1 MPARAAASG
10 TKARKPVVKRVRA
23 GRTGHSKRADSQQ
36 LDKPTADSQQLD
48 KPTLGRILDNLGSSV
63 AEVVVAPRGLDIPVG
78 EPLIYDAL
86 EGPAIEANSMV
97 LAVGT
102 LPDSAE
108 ARQLVVQAGA
118 AGAAACLFKLRGH
131 SCPLVDVAE
140 DAGVAIVAVDDEISW
155 MHLSELMTRA
165 VRTLDHPSAVP
176 GLAGVPLGDLF
187 ALANAIAAM
196 VGGAVSIEDPR
207 GRVYAYSTL
216 EEQPIDEVRRN
227 VILGRQIVDTP
238 GNKELYRRVF
248 ETDGVVHSLD
258 LDDLPYQPRL
268 AIAVRAGGDIL
279 GSIWVMWSRKRPNAE
294 VKEAMVEAARIT
306 ALHIIHARGSL
317 DIERRVRGDVVR
329 SLLEG
334 RGSVASSA
342 TRLGLDPE
350 GNYAVL
356 AFELCV
362 SDQAQEDLHRERLV
376 DFVALYCEAYRRR
389 AACAAV
395 GRIIY
400 ALLPITGD
408 RSEER
413 LMATAKQILEQ
424 AESRLRTQL
433 RVAVGSAITTL
444 HELPRARREVDRI
457 LRVLATDRRE
467 RTVASLE
474 DVGSQAILLAIRE
487 LAAEQPEM
495 VQGRLGEIIQY
506 DGEHGTSYMNTLRAY
521 FDGFG
526 DIAKV
531 AALAGVHPNTL
542 RYRLRRLGSLFKLDL
557 DDPDERLVAE
567 LQLRLLSPAGSDARV
582 REAEEHHVDQ
592 IRSNP

>member
-1 MPARAAASG
+1 MPRAATSR
-10 TKARKPVVKRVRA
+10 TTVRKPVVRRPRKRLTDAAV
-23 GRTGHSKRADSQQ
+23 
-36 LDKPTADSQQLD
+36 TADSIQASR
-48 KPTLGRILDNLGSSV
+48 PTLGRILDNLGSSV
-63 AEVVVAPRGLDIPVG
+63 AEVIVAPRGLDIPVA
-78 EPLIYDAL
+78 EPLIYDAM
-86 EGPAIEANSMV
+86 ETSVIGENSMV

-108 ARQLVVQAGA
+108 ARQIVAQAGNA
-118 AGAAACLFKLRGH
+118 RAAACLFKLRGH
-131 SCPLVDVAE
+131 PCPVVDAAE
-140 DAGVAIVAVDDEISW
+140 GAGVALVAVDDEISW

-165 VRTLDHPSAVP
+165 VRTLAHQSAAP

-216 EEQPIDEVRRN
+216 EDQPIDEVRRN

-238 GNKELYRRVF
+238 GNKELYQRVF
-248 ETDGVVHSLD
+248 KTEGVVHSLD

-279 GSIWVMWSRKRPNAE
+279 GSIWVMWNRKRPTAE
-294 VKEAMVEAARIT
+294 IQEAMAEAARIT

-334 RGSVASSA
+334 RGSVASAA

-350 GNYAVL
+350 GRYAVL
-356 AFELCV
+356 AFELNV
-362 SDQAQEDLHRERLV
+362 TDQAQEDLHRERLV

-395 GRIIY
+395 GRIVY
-400 ALLPITGD
+400 ALLPVMGERFD
-408 RSEER
+408 ER
-413 LMATAKQILEQ
+413 LMATARQIHDQ

-457 LRVLATDRRE
+457 LRVLAADRKG

-474 DVGSQAILLAIRE
+474 DVGSQAILIAIRE

-495 VQGRLGEIIQY
+495 VHGRLEEIIDY
-506 DGEHGTSYMNTLRAY
+506 DAEHGTSYMETLRTY

-531 AALAGVHPNTL
+531 AGLAGVHPNTL
-542 RYRLRRLGSLFKLDL
+542 RYRLRRLGTLFKLDL
-557 DDPDERLVAE
+557 NDPDERLVAE
-567 LQLRLLSPAGSDARV
+567 LQLRLLGPAGTGIRIG
-582 REAEEHHVDQ
+582 EAEEHHVDQ
-592 IRSNP
+592 IRTNP